1 MNNWTNFVDNT
12 TSNICSTLNLGTMKT
27 IDKKARK
34 KKGDTQGEFKTYLV
48 EDPSGHNLLSE
59 DVSSKRMSIFSDLIQ
74 VKKAKD
80 KKSKSVSLLVSS
92 ISLCLSLLL
101 VIGMFEWK
109 SKENG
114 SSVDI
119 VVKSEGFDDLLEIPQ
134 TEQKPQPP
142 PKVQAPVIREV
153 PDEEIIEE
161 IELDLDIEMTEET
174 RIEEVIVEQ
183 AKESMPE
190 EKVDDI
196 FTIVE
201 VRPEPVGGIKAFYT
215 YVGENLQYPARA
227 RRMYIEGR
235 VFIEFVVERDGSLT
249 DIKVAKGI
257 GAGCD
262 EEAVRVISQAPKWN
276 PGKQRGRAVRVRMVM
291 PIMFKLVG

>member
-1 MNNWTNFVDNT
+1 
-12 TSNICSTLNLGTMKT
+12 MKT
-27 IDKKARK
+27 IDRK
-34 KKGDTQGEFKTYLV
+34 SHRKKGDSQGEFKEYLI
-48 EDPSGHNLLSE
+48 EDPTGHNLLSK

-74 VKKAKD
+74 IKKSKD
-80 KKSKSVSLLVSS
+80 EKSKSVSLLVSS

-109 SKENG
+109 SIENG

-119 VVKSEGFDDLLEIPQ
+119 TVKSEGFDDLLEIPQ

-153 PDEEIIEE
+153 ADEEIIEE

-174 RIEEVIVEQ
+174 RIEEVIVKQ
-183 AKESMPE
+183 AEESMPE

-215 YVGENLQYPARA
+215 YVGDNLQYPARA

>member
-1 MNNWTNFVDNT
+1 
-12 TSNICSTLNLGTMKT
+12 MKT
-27 IDKKARK
+27 IDKKTQR
-34 KKGDTQGEFKTYLV
+34 KKGDSQGEFKEYLI
-48 EDPSGHNLLSE
+48 EDPTGHNLLSK

-74 VKKAKD
+74 IKKSKD
-80 KKSKSVSLLVSS
+80 EKSKSVSLLVSS

-109 SKENG
+109 SIENG

-119 VVKSEGFDDLLEIPQ
+119 TVKSEGFDDLLEIPQ

-153 PDEEIIEE
+153 ADEEIIEE

-174 RIEEVIVEQ
+174 RIEEVIVKQ
-183 AKESMPE
+183 AEESMPE

-215 YVGENLQYPARA
+215 YVGDNLQYPARA

>member
-1 MNNWTNFVDNT
+1 
-12 TSNICSTLNLGTMKT
+12 MKT
-27 IDKKARK
+27 IDKKTHR
-34 KKGDTQGEFKTYLV
+34 KKGDSQGEFKEYLI
-48 EDPSGHNLLSE
+48 EDPTGHNLLSK

-74 VKKAKD
+74 IKKSKD
-80 KKSKSVSLLVSS
+80 EKSKSVSLLVSS

-109 SKENG
+109 SIENG

-119 VVKSEGFDDLLEIPQ
+119 TVKSEGFDDLLEIPQ

-153 PDEEIIEE
+153 ADEEIIEE

-174 RIEEVIVEQ
+174 RIEEVIVKQ
-183 AKESMPE
+183 AEESMPE

-215 YVGENLQYPARA
+215 YVGDNLQYPARA